1 MSTTVRINGKTYTSS
16 SSNIS
21 IINGKVTIDGVAQ
34 DGEPLSGVVKLELTG
49 DLASLKTDA
58 SVTMSGNVQ
67 GDVDAGGS
75 VACGNVGKD
84 VDAGGSVNC
93 DNIGGN
99 VDAGGSVNCG
109 KVSGDVDAG
118 GSVIQM

>member
-1 MSTTVRINGKTYTSS
+1 MIKINGKTYNGNSV
-16 SSNIS
+16 S
-21 IINGKVTIDGVAQ
+21 IVNGIVTIDGVVQ
-34 DGEPLSGVVKLELTG
+34 DDGKRVSGDVRLVVEG
-49 DLASLKTDA
+49 DLVSLKTDL
-58 SVTMSGNVQ
+58 SVTMTGNVQ

-75 VACGNVGKD
+75 VACGNVGKN

-93 DNIGGN
+93 DNVGGD

-109 KVSGDVDAG
+109 RVSGRVNAG